1 MSYDFNDHADW
12 ATQERETSEIAK
24 CPVCGKDVKKSIWR
38 PEYEG
43 CAGSVVIT
51 ARCCGMEATG
61 IELWNQYAAAMGAK
75 KELDALRE
83 AVEWL
88 LDCLDA
94 WRAVRMGGSVYA
106 EMDALELCN
115 LARAEVDRLL
125 QEEN

>member
-1 MSYDFNDHADW
+1 MS
-12 ATQERETSEIAK
+12 
-24 CPVCGKDVKKSIWR
+24 VKRYSCNSWVHGM
-38 PEYEG
+38 YEG
-43 CAGSVVIT
+43 EDAPYVLHSD
-51 ARCCGMEATG
+51 
-61 IELWNQYAAAMGAK
+61 YAALLARHN
-75 KELDALRE
+75 ALRE

>member
-1 MSYDFNDHADW
+1 MKLPLILDYEIYDEDGPCAPYFTGRITDADGRVMCNAENEERAVELVDHVA
-12 ATQERETSEIAK
+12 
-24 CPVCGKDVKKSIWR
+24 
-38 PEYEG
+38 
-43 CAGSVVIT
+43 
-51 ARCCGMEATG
+51 
-61 IELWNQYAAAMGAK
+61 
-75 KELDALRE
+75 ALRASHTALCE

-106 EMDALELCN
+106 EMGALELLN